1 MGRSPRPQD
10 ISWFLD
16 LYDKGQ
22 LNLDPPYQRRSVW
35 SRRDK
40 EFFIDTIMNNLPA
53 PPVFLHKTLD
63 ESGKQTF
70 HVVDGKQ
77 RIQTIIEFRGNKVRL
92 PDNFSDTALRK
103 KRWNDLLRP
112 WRELFWNYELVVEQ
126 IPDISDA
133 SIKNI
138 FERINRNARKLTQQ
152 ELRHAKYDGWF
163 IKTAENEAESQS
175 WKDFGL
181 ITPARVKRMA
191 EVQFISELMIL
202 TIQRKIVGFDQD
214 HIDEFYAEYEDLD
227 EQPTFLEDGF
237 RESFN
242 KSKSYIRDLMALV
255 PDIVEYFKVQGHFHT
270 LWAYLALE
278 GDEALPVDR
287 LAPSYMRFLT
297 DVAAVIGQLKNE
309 ETPQSS
315 EPTDYQRAVLSYALN
330 LRGAS
335 TDLAPR
341 QARYNDL
348 ISVLDRAETAADE
361 NQ

>member
-77 RIQTIIEFRGNKVRL
+77 RIQTIIEFRNNKVRL
-92 PDNFSDTALRK
+92 PEEFSDSSIRK
-103 KRWNDLLRP
+103 KRWNDLERK
-112 WRELFWNYELVVEQ
+112 WKELFWNYELVVEQ

-163 IKTAENEAESQS
+163 IRTAEGEAESLA
-175 WKDFGL
+175 WREFGL

-202 TIQRKIVGFDQD
+202 TIRKKIDGFDQD
-214 HIDEFYAEYEDLD
+214 HIDDFYAAFEDLD
-227 EQPTFLEDGF
+227 EQPTFIEDNF
-237 RESFN
+237 REDFS
-242 KSKSYIRDLMALV
+242 SIKSYVRDLMGLA
-255 PDIVEYFKVQGHFHT
+255 PDIIDYFKVQGHFYT
-270 LWAYLALE
+270 LWSYLATK
-278 GDEALPVDR
+278 GNDALPVSE
-287 LAPSYMRFLT
+287 LAPVYAKFLG
-297 DVAAVIGQLKNE
+297 DVAAVIGQLKSE
-309 ETPQSS
+309 ETPQSAES
-315 EPTDYQRAVLSYALN
+315 SDYQRAVLSYALN

-341 QARYNDL
+341 QARLTNL
-348 ISVLDRAETAADE
+348 LSVLGQPELAADE
-361 NQ
+361 D